1 MHLLTF
7 SGCFN
12 EENKSR
18 FLGGKR
24 LLIRLLIP
32 LFQNLDICK
41 ILFGWAPKTLWSRS
55 WENTIFPVLRK
66 LGFIQDL
73 VHETNKDLPKTRLR

>member
-24 LLIRLLIP
+24 LLIRVFPKETEHMLL
-32 LFQNLDICK
+32 FRY
-41 ILFGWAPKTLWSRS
+41 SR
-55 WENTIFPVLRK
+55 I
-66 LGFIQDL
+66 
-73 VHETNKDLPKTRLR
+73 